1 MEIGE
6 RLNFNSKVMEFCFRA
21 IGWKH
26 TNDQEESLN
35 RYTDCVAKSII
46 AEQLFRAEL
55 TRNRPGLPEATT
67 DDE

>member
-26 TNDQEESLN
+26 TQDQTESLN
-35 RYTDCVAKSII
+35 SYTDCVTKCII
-46 AEQLFRAEL
+46 AEQLFRAEF
-55 TRNRPGLPEATT
+55 TRARPGAPIYEE
-67 DDE
+67 DE